1 MAKFVSPERRIDV
14 TLQGISDF
22 VGSMSQHDLAKVVSK
37 PWWESI
43 VAVTCLRSMERA
55 EEEGLG
61 RPAQGLADIYDQI
74 VSPGD
79 HAADALVRTYHAML
93 TEVEPA

>member
-1 MAKFVSPERRIDV
+1 MGDHVSEERRIDI

-22 VGSMSQHDLAKVVSK
+22 IGSMSQHDLAKVVSK

-55 EEEGLG
+55 EEQGLG
-61 RPAQGLADIYDQI
+61 RPAQGLADICDRI
-74 VSPGD
+74 VRPGD

-93 TEVEPA
+93 QQKEPA